1 MTSGTSG
8 CNTYTANSIY
18 SRDNVIPYLLV
29 YCAGTMV
36 YRRHYMANVV
46 YSFFITH
53 VHPVVVLWV
62 SALLLGLGYGA
73 VTRLSRFGT
82 VAVTLIYIAIITL
95 TGVSLAYL
103 FSGGAT
109 IFVIVGIMFSLNAL
123 FIFYLNISSGL
134 FRPLIF
140 MAVSGIIAAI
150 VVNSLVASSTL
161 VWIVSVLTVLVWT
174 LITALE
180 KSTLHGYARI
190 LYHSEFSSLPRCA
203 LFGALT
209 LYLGIINAVVTLCR
223 YIILMILEILLSFR
237 P

>member
-1 MTSGTSG
+1 MLSLTYW
-8 CNTYTANSIY
+8 YTALGLWCTAGIIWLTLY
-18 SRDNVIPYLLV
+18 SHFL
-29 YCAGTMV
+29 
-36 YRRHYMANVV
+36 
-46 YSFFITH
+46 ITH

-103 FSGGAT
+103 FSSGAT

-150 VVNSLVASSTL
+150 VINSLVASSTM
-161 VWIVSVLTVLVWT
+161 VWIVSMLTVLVWT

-180 KSTLHGYARI
+180 KSTLHGYARM
-190 LYHSEFSSLPRCA
+190 LYHSEFSSLSRCA

>member
-1 MTSGTSG
+1 MLSLTYW
-8 CNTYTANSIY
+8 YTA
-18 SRDNVIPYLLV
+18 LGLW
-29 YCAGTMV
+29 CTAGIIWLTL
-36 YRRHYMANVV
+36 YTH
-46 YSFFITH
+46 FFITH

-150 VVNSLVASSTL
+150 VVNSLVSQCADGIGMDIDYSTRKIDTSWLCPHIIPQRVFIPASL
-161 VWIVSVLTVLVWT
+161 RFIWRAD
-174 LITALE
+174 ALPW
-180 KSTLHGYARI
+180 HY
-190 LYHSEFSSLPRCA
+190 
-203 LFGALT
+203 
-209 LYLGIINAVVTLCR
+209 
-223 YIILMILEILLSFR
+223 
-237 P
+237 